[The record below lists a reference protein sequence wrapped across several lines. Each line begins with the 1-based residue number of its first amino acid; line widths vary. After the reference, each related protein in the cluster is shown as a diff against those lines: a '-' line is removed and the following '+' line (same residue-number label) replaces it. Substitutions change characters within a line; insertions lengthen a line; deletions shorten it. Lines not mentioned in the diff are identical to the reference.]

1 MMFLTNPMQNM
12 QTRACILYY
21 FVEEFTL
28 WIFQEKLQ
36 IFVKIFALIGK
47 FSQPKLIKDICTKLY
62 CKNLKKKILNK
73 RHGFLKTSI
82 CSSER
87 TTIVV
92 FSLKSQMRVP
102 LLFTIFS
109 CFGIRFNYH
118 TLSTITKV
126 ILISFLDKVL

>member
-62 CKNLKKKILNK
+62 CKNSKKK
-73 RHGFLKTSI
+73 
-82 CSSER
+82 
-87 TTIVV
+87 
-92 FSLKSQMRVP
+92 
-102 LLFTIFS
+102 
-109 CFGIRFNYH
+109 Y
-118 TLSTITKV
+118 
-126 ILISFLDKVL
+126 